1 MSGAEQRL
9 LLQNLPGEN
18 TVGPLPRFL
27 GEGPN
32 GVSIKFLRLS
42 ATGRPPEDEG
52 FSLSRMRSLKRTT
65 QSMAAS
71 AGTAM
76 NSAWQFSV
84 SRFLLIKA
92 CGTLLQKCRDALL
105 VAS

>member
-52 FSLSRMRSLKRTT
+52 FSLSH
-65 QSMAAS
+65 
-71 AGTAM
+71 
-76 NSAWQFSV
+76 
-84 SRFLLIKA
+84 
-92 CGTLLQKCRDALL
+92 ALSQTHNTEYGGQCWHRHEL
-105 VAS
+105 RLAVFC